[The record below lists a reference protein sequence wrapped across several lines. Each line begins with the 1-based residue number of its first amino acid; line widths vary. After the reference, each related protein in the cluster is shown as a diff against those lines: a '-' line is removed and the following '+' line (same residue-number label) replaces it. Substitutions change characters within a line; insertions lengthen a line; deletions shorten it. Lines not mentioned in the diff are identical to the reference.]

1 MSVSVLCRVVR
12 RGFTFACL
20 LAIGLSTLPG
30 AMAQDAMLTG
40 NTVLDALLS
49 GKAELRARYRFE
61 RVSQAGFSR
70 KASANSLLLR
80 PGYSTGEAFGFSARI
95 DLDTIMQIGK
105 ERFNDT
111 VNGNTI
117 YPVIADSDTV
127 ELNQAFLKFKGI
139 PKTTLIGGRQRI
151 KLDNDRFVGNV
162 GFRQNEQTFDAATV
176 INRSID
182 HLELRTT
189 IWTASSVF
197 LASRPSPVIS
207 TPQTTSFTLRISAFR

>member
-1 MSVSVLCRVVR
+1 
-12 RGFTFACL
+12 
-20 LAIGLSTLPG
+20 
-30 AMAQDAMLTG
+30 
-40 NTVLDALLS
+40 
-49 GKAELRARYRFE
+49 
-61 RVSQAGFSR
+61 
-70 KASANSLLLR
+70 
-80 PGYSTGEAFGFSARI
+80 
-95 DLDTIMQIGK
+95 MQIGK

-117 YPVIADSDTV
+117 YPVIADPDTV

-182 HLELRTT
+182 HLELRYDYLD
-189 IWTASSVF
+189 SVQRIF
-197 LASRPSPVIS
+197 GEQAVAGDFN
-207 TPQTTSFTLRISAFR
+207 TSNHLIHVAYKRFSIANVTGYAYLLDIDDSGGRFPPKPTG